1 MGINSVDISL
11 GKAQLTHP
19 VQLLLVRLEV
29 LPEVGR
35 VDEAVREL
43 EWEQPHLERLRCE
56 GRGNR
61 PLPLDQQNSSTTGK
75 QANSATPSV
84 PVAIL
89 SCLLRVLPSL
99 SRTSFPL
106 QFT

>member
-1 MGINSVDISL
+1 M

-43 EWEQPHLERLRCE
+43 EWEQPHLEPATSVRCCQGE
-56 GRGNR
+56 GEAGRAGNR
-61 PLPLDQQNSSTTGK
+61 PLPFR
-75 QANSATPSV
+75 SAK
-84 PVAIL
+84 L
-89 SCLLRVLPSL
+89 
-99 SRTSFPL
+99 FNYG
-106 QFT
+106 

>member
-1 MGINSVDISL
+1 MAMPRLS
-11 GKAQLTHP
+11 LTHP

-75 QANSATPSV
+75 QANSATPD
-84 PVAIL
+84 PIAIL